1 MSIIPL
7 RGVAALV
14 AMAGAA
20 QAATYTVDQWPG
32 DIDTIPCSAWTHMSD
47 GTWALK
53 GSIKL
58 GASVIEDIG
67 VKGDAAARALDKRC
81 GK

>member
-1 MSIIPL
+1 MSKFML
-7 RGVAALV
+7 CGVAALV

-20 QAATYTVDQWPG
+20 QAATYRGGPLAGRRRYDPLQRMDETG
-32 DIDTIPCSAWTHMSD
+32 D
-47 GTWALK
+47 GTWVLN

-58 GASVIEDIG
+58 GASVIDDVG